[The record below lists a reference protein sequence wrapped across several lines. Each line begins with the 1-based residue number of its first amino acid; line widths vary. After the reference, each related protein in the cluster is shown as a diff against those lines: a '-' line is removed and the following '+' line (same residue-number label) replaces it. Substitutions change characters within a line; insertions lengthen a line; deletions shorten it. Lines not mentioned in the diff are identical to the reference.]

1 MKMKKATSLLLA
13 ALMVIGLLAGCGT
26 QSEKPAATTAAPTEA
41 AAEAAPSTEEAA
53 GTRTVTDM
61 AGRQVEIPAE
71 VTRIATLESTA
82 RIVTYAGAADKI
94 VGLSDI
100 EKKGEAGMPYAY
112 VNHEQ
117 FADLAG
123 VQPGGPSGEYY
134 DEALA
139 TLNPDLIFTIYG
151 DMDALDTMQQKL
163 GVPVIALA
171 FQGVFSDSLYEAI
184 NLVGQVMGTE
194 AHAEDVVNHMKA
206 WQQDLNDRTK
216 DIPTEEKPTVYP
228 GAVSFR
234 GGHGIEGTYANYPPL
249 QAINAINVVDETGE
263 KGAVMLDKEKLIVW
277 DPDIIF
283 LTPGNMHFVNE
294 DYAVNP
300 DLYNNLSAVKNGKV
314 YSQVSY
320 NYFYTN
326 VELAIADA
334 YYAGTV
340 VFPEQFKDVNFEE
353 KAEEIFTVM
362 LGQPYLEVL
371 KANGDFFGP
380 IEIGK

>member
-1 MKMKKATSLLLA
+1 MKKSIPLLLA
-13 ALMVIGLLAGCGT
+13 AVMLLGLLAGCGAEP
-26 QSEKPAATTAAPTEA
+26 QAAKDMAAPVTEA
-41 AAEAAPSTEEAA
+41 AARETTAASEEA

-82 RIVTYAGAADKI
+82 RVVTYAGAADRI
-94 VGLSDI
+94 VGLSDM
-100 EKKGEAGMPYAY
+100 EKEGAAGMPYAY
-112 VNHEQ
+112 VNHER

-139 TLNPDLIFTIYG
+139 ALAPDLIFTIYG
-151 DMDALDTMQQKL
+151 DMDALNTMQQKL
-163 GVPVIALA
+163 GIPVIALA

-184 NLVGQVMGTE
+184 QLVGEVMGTQE
-194 AHAEDVVNHMKA
+194 HADDVVDHMKA
-206 WQQDLNDRTK
+206 WQKDLNDRTK
-216 DIPTEEKPTVYP
+216 DIPDDQKPTVYA

-234 GGHGIEGTYANYPPL
+234 GGHGIEGTIANYPPF
-249 QAINAINVVDETGE
+249 QAINAVNVVDETGE
-263 KGAVMLDKEKLIVW
+263 KGAVLIDKEKLVVW
-277 DPDIIF
+277 DPDILF
-283 LTPGNMHFVNE
+283 LTPGNMHFVND
-294 DYAVNP
+294 DYKLNP

-334 YYAGTV
+334 YYAGSV
-340 VFPEQFKDVNFEE
+340 IYPEQFADVDFAA

-362 LGQPYLEVL
+362 LGQPYLEIL
-371 KANGDFFGP
+371 EANGDFFGP
-380 IEIGK
+380 ITIGE